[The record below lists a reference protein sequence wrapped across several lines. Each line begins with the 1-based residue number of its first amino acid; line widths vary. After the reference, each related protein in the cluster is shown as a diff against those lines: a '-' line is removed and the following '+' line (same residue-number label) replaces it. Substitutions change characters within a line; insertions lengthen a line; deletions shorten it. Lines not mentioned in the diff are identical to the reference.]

1 MVDTQVQHNSTQHEL
16 DQNDIE
22 QKLKAFDRE
31 QELKAFDDTKAGVKG
46 LVDAGISKI
55 PHIFISSTNENPC
68 KKTSSSSTSTE
79 FHIPVIDL
87 QVEQLQHGIGRKYII
102 EKVKEASETCGF
114 FQVVNHGIPKD
125 ILDEVMEGGRRFHE
139 QPHDVKKEYYTR
151 DGLRTVR
158 YVSNVDLFH
167 SKAANWKDTL
177 TCAMA
182 PDSPTP
188 EILPAAC
195 RDIAIRYSEH
205 VKKLGL
211 TLLELLSEALGL
223 KQKHLE
229 EMECGQGHMLVF
241 QYYPA
246 CPEPHKTLGIS
257 PHTDPDFFTILLQDN
272 IGGLQ
277 VLYQNQW
284 VDVKPME
291 GALIVNIGDLIQLI
305 SNDKFKSAKHRVLAN
320 IVGPRTSVACFF
332 STHLQ
337 PFNEVYGPIKE
348 LLSKENPPLYKETT
362 VRDYI
367 DNYNSK
373 GLGTLWLEDFRR

>member
-158 YVSNVDLFH
+158 
-167 SKAANWKDTL
+167 
-177 TCAMA
+177 
-182 PDSPTP
+182 
-188 EILPAAC
+188 
-195 RDIAIRYSEH
+195 DIAIRYSEH

-291 GALIVNIGDLIQLI
+291 GALILI

>member
-1 MVDTQVQHNSTQHEL
+1 MLNTQVQHNSTQHGL
-16 DQNDIE
+16 DQNNSE
-22 QKLKAFDRE
+22 QKVKAFDRE

-55 PHIFISSTNENPC
+55 PHIFISSTDENPC
-68 KKTSSSSTSTE
+68 KKTTSSSSTSTE

-87 QVEQLQHGIGRKYII
+87 QFEHLQHGNGRKYII
-102 EKVKEASETCGF
+102 EKVKVASETCGF
-114 FQVVNHGIPKD
+114 FQVVNHGIPKE

-139 QPHDVKKEYYTR
+139 QPDDVKKEYYTR

-158 YVSNVDLFH
+158 FVSNVDLYH

-182 PDSPTP
+182 PDSPKP

-195 RDIAIRYSEH
+195 RDIAIRYSEQ

-229 EMECGQGHMLVF
+229 EMECGKGHML
-241 QYYPA
+241 
-246 CPEPHKTLGIS
+246 
-257 PHTDPDFFTILLQDN
+257 
-272 IGGLQ
+272 
-277 VLYQNQW
+277 
-284 VDVKPME
+284 
-291 GALIVNIGDLIQLI
+291 LI

-348 LLSKENPPLYKETT
+348 LLSQENPPLYKETT